1 MGNAFSSLCTG
12 LGSCC
17 SSICNYF
24 SWPYL
29 CAFSIILIVLLLYF
43 ATKAIDIG
51 IVVGIIV
58 AVVALV
64 LMYAYCSSGKANAS
78 DPVRYGPRSSSPV
91 SSGSG
96 RAAAA
101 DTWPPKEFGTFN
113 NSSGSSQP
121 LLRGEN
127 AV

>member
-1 MGNAFSSLCTG
+1 M
-12 LGSCC
+12 
-17 SSICNYF
+17 
-24 SWPYL
+24 
-29 CAFSIILIVLLLYF
+29 LLLYF

-64 LMYAYCSSGKANAS
+64 LVYAYCSAGKAGAS
-78 DPVRYGPRSSSPV
+78 DPVRFGPRSSSPA
-91 SSGSG
+91 SSS
-96 RAAAA
+96 RAVAD